1 MEIKMIRIFNID
13 DLDNIMNIWLN
24 NNIKT
29 HNFIDKNYWINNF
42 DYVKTL
48 LPTSDIYVYEINNS
62 IIGFIGINKNYIE
75 GIFIKEEYQNKGVGS
90 KLLNYIKN
98 LYNEL
103 YLNVYKNND
112 NAIEFYKK
120 HNFNIIKEQIDKNTN
135 EIELVMQYKKES

>member
-1 MEIKMIRIFNID
+1 MIRIFNID
-13 DLDNIMNIWLN
+13 DLDNLMDIWLN

-29 HNFIDKNYWINNF
+29 HNFIDQNYWINNF

-112 NAIEFYKK
+112 NAIKFYKK
-120 HNFNIIKEQIDKNTN
+120 HNFNIIKEKIDENTN

>member
-1 MEIKMIRIFNID
+1 MIRIFNID
-13 DLDNIMNIWLN
+13 DLDNLMDIWLN

-112 NAIEFYKK
+112 NAIKFYKK
-120 HNFNIIKEQIDKNTN
+120 HNFNIIKEKIDENTN

>member
-1 MEIKMIRIFNID
+1 MIRIFNID

-48 LPTSDIYVYEINNS
+48 LPTSEIYVYEINNS

-120 HNFNIIKEQIDKNTN
+120 HNFNIIKEKIDENTN

>member
-1 MEIKMIRIFNID
+1 MIRIFNID

-48 LPTSDIYVYEINNS
+48 LPTSEIYVYEINNS

-120 HNFNIIKEQIDKNTN
+120 HNFNIVKEKIDENTN

>member
-1 MEIKMIRIFNID
+1 MIRIFNID

-48 LPTSDIYVYEINNS
+48 LPTSEIYVYEINNS

-112 NAIEFYKK
+112 NALEFYKK
-120 HNFNIIKEQIDKNTN
+120 HNFNIIKEKIDENTN

>member
-1 MEIKMIRIFNID
+1 MIRIFNID

-48 LPTSDIYVYEINNS
+48 LPTSEIYVYEINNS

-103 YLNVYKNND
+103 YLNVYKNNN

-120 HNFNIIKEQIDKNTN
+120 HNFNIVKEKIDENTN
-135 EIELVMQYKKES
+135 EIELVMKYKKEL

>member
-1 MEIKMIRIFNID
+1 MIRIFNID

-120 HNFNIIKEQIDKNTN
+120 HNFNIIKEKIDENTN

>member
-1 MEIKMIRIFNID
+1 MIRIFNID
-13 DLDNIMNIWLN
+13 DLDNLMDIWLN

-29 HNFIDKNYWINNF
+29 HNFIDENYWINNF

-48 LPTSDIYVYEINNS
+48 LPTSEIYVYEINTN
-62 IIGFIGINKNYIE
+62 IIGFIGTNKNYIE

-103 YLNVYKNND
+103 YLSVYKNNN
-112 NAIEFYKK
+112 NAIKFYKK
-120 HNFNIIKEQIDKNTN
+120 HYFNIIKEQIDKNTN
-135 EIELVMQYKKES
+135 ETELVMKYKKEL

>member
-1 MEIKMIRIFNID
+1 MIRIFNID

-48 LPTSDIYVYEINNS
+48 LPTSEIYVYEINNS
-62 IIGFIGINKNYIE
+62 IIVFIGINKNYIE

-120 HNFNIIKEQIDKNTN
+120 HNFNIIKEKIDENTN

>member
-1 MEIKMIRIFNID
+1 MIRIFNID

-120 HNFNIIKEQIDKNTN
+120 HNFNIIKEKIDENTN
-135 EIELVMQYKKES
+135 EIELVMQYKKKS